1 MRASC
6 LLLISANVVVN
17 AFPNI
22 WGSGSSAAVEADI
35 PNLGPN
41 VIIVRPIDPTNSE
54 QISKAGENLRNI
66 CGSEHVRAHQTSDGT
81 PSWLVTLSDR
91 ETLQYLPATRD
102 FINTKLTNP
111 DQEIIEFTYPGTS
124 HVLGWGH
131 VQLRE
136 AAKSELEAYAGIVSP
151 LGEDG
156 PVDDE
161 RAVSDS
167 GLEIPRN
174 ARASRLSGM
183 IHSSYM
189 AVTSR
194 LAIFKRAITWT
205 KQAPASWDL
214 NMVSQPKS
222 VMSSSPT

>member
-1 MRASC
+1 M
-6 LLLISANVVVN
+6 
-17 AFPNI
+17 
-22 WGSGSSAAVEADI
+22 
-35 PNLGPN
+35 
-41 VIIVRPIDPTNSE
+41 
-54 QISKAGENLRNI
+54 
-66 CGSEHVRAHQTSDGT
+66 
-81 PSWLVTLSDR
+81 
-91 ETLQYLPATRD
+91 
-102 FINTKLTNP
+102 
-111 DQEIIEFTYPGTS
+111 
-124 HVLGWGH
+124 
-131 VQLRE
+131 RE

-214 NMVSQPKS
+214 NMVSQPKEMKDDQVS
-222 VMSSSPT
+222 DFVYDDNAGVGTWVYDIDSGAALRVINSDGQSEFGNVETLQTQPSKDPAVQGRW